1 MKIAILLPCKNEADN
16 IVKVIND
23 WKQAIPDAN
32 IYVCDN
38 NSTDDSIKLAESTG
52 VNVLIETIPGKGSA
66 IKKLLNEIVADVYIM
81 CDADDTYPA
90 TREIIT
96 PILNGYDLSIGNRLS
111 NISKVGKVNIIKRFG
126 NNAFSWLCQKM
137 LKINIKD
144 PLSGLRAF
152 NKKFLQG
159 LSLSNNFEIEME
171 MNAHA
176 AKGFEVENIPIDY
189 KERTGGKS
197 KLYIIKD
204 GYRILKTLL
213 KHILSNKEYITIIHT
228 NNSCVEPGEVY
239 STTYHIYKDN
249 TVRIVENKF
258 VEKVGMVVNDR
269 FTRITEN
276 DFKIIKQNHSINSKN
291 KNLEE
296 SWIAIYKNKKF
307 EITNVMIISILKML

>member
-90 TREIIT
+90 TREILT

-197 KLYIIKD
+197 KLSIFND
-204 GYRILKTLL
+204 GFKILKTLI
-213 KHILSNKEYITIIHT
+213 KHTFANKEIMKIVYR
-228 NNSCVEPGEVY
+228 NNSCIEPNDIY
-239 STTYHIYKDN
+239 STVYCVFKDGI
-249 TVRIVENKF
+249 VRIIENRAIQNI
-258 VEKVGMVVNDR
+258 GIIANTR
-269 FTRITEN
+269 FAQLSDN
-276 DFKIIKQNHSINSKN
+276 DFNFLKSCCNSGN
-291 KNLEE
+291 DKNLEE
-296 SWIAIYKNKKF
+296 SWIVTYKNKTF
-307 EITNVMIISILKML
+307 ETHNTIVISILKKL